1 MHTSSLQWTVLTV
14 YCTVFHNISN
24 AKLSFRTWSFHH
36 VKMLLRCLVK
46 FIVILYLF
54 AVTWLGLF
62 CAVEWWYLLGLMTK
76 KLLIHSLFVAFNQNP
91 AEKGFNS
98 LILISLTD
106 QKHPFWQK
114 RKRTKIIS
122 LQHNFDNKLSKT
134 EALIIISSSAINCV
148 LWDYDCFTVNMQT
161 TDIHTFCMIFLLV
174 LDQRK
179 LHQYWVWCLRDDV
192 KAARSHPSEISA

>member
-1 MHTSSLQWTVLTV
+1 M
-14 YCTVFHNISN
+14 
-24 AKLSFRTWSFHH
+24 
-36 VKMLLRCLVK
+36 
-46 FIVILYLF
+46 ILYLF

-62 CAVEWWYLLGLMTK
+62 CTVEWWYLLGLMTK

-114 RKRTKIIS
+114 RKRTKISS

-134 EALIIISSSAINCV
+134 EALIIISSSAINCA

-161 TDIHTFCMIFLLV
+161 TDIHTFCMIFFARTRSKKVASILGLV
-174 LDQRK
+174 SERWCKGSKVPSLRNQWMKKEWVPVRIRLISEKAKCDCSAITDQDQGASRWQK
-179 LHQYWVWCLRDDV
+179 NF
-192 KAARSHPSEISA
+192 S

>member
-1 MHTSSLQWTVLTV
+1 
-14 YCTVFHNISN
+14 
-24 AKLSFRTWSFHH
+24 
-36 VKMLLRCLVK
+36 
-46 FIVILYLF
+46 
-54 AVTWLGLF
+54 
-62 CAVEWWYLLGLMTK
+62 MTK
-76 KLLIHSLFVAFNQNP
+76 TLLIHSLFVAFNQNP

-134 EALIIISSSAINCV
+134 EALIIISSSAINCA

-179 LHQYWVWCLRDDV
+179 LYQYWVWCLRDDV
-192 KAARSHPSEISA
+192 KAARSHPSEISAWRKNEFQWGLGWCQRRQNVTVQQSPIRTKVPAIDRKTFLKHFYLLNVSIIKTLA